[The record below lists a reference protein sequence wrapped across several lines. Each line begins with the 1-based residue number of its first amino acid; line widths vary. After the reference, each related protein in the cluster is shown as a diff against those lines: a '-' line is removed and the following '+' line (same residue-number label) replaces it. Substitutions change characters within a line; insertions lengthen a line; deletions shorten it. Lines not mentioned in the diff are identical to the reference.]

1 MDYYQPPQVEYV
13 HYVNVRGGQMK
24 SSERVKHELREAY
37 GGVAEADSKKE
48 CCGNGRSCCGVSS
61 KPDETYSQEL
71 GYSKEELRSVPEGS
85 NMGLGCGNPQA
96 IAELKAGEVVLDL
109 GAGGGF
115 DAFLSSKRVGFQGKV
130 YGVDMTPEM
139 LSKARENAKKGGYDN
154 VEFLLGEIEHIPLP
168 NDTVDVI
175 ISNCVINLSTD
186 KEQVFKEAFRVLKKG
201 GRLAISDMVA
211 YKPLPSEMVNNKELY
226 CNCISGAMTIGEL
239 KSILARIGFTEI
251 VVEPQENSRMFIK
264 DWVPG
269 SDAENYVVSV
279 KIKAVRPGA

>member
-1 MDYYQPPQVEYV
+1 
-13 HYVNVRGGQMK
+13 MK
-24 SSERVKHELREAY
+24 NSERVKQELREAY
-37 GGVAEADSKKE
+37 GGVADADNKNE

-61 KPDETYSQEL
+61 KPDEAYSREL

-115 DAFLSSKRVGFQGKV
+115 DAFLSAKRVGRQGKV

-186 KEQVFKEAFRVLKKG
+186 KEQVFREAFRVLKQG

-211 YKPLPSEMVNNKELY
+211 YKPLPSEMVNNKDLY
-226 CNCISGAMTIGEL
+226 CNCISGAVTMGEL
-239 KSILARIGFTEI
+239 KSILARIGFKEI
-251 VVEPQENSRMFIK
+251 VIEPQENSRMFIK
-264 DWVPG
+264 DWVPD
-269 SDAENYVVSV
+269 SDAENYVVSA
-279 KIKAVRPGA
+279 KIKAVRPRA